1 MDCPSSQMTRIT
13 AMMIIM
19 MAVPDMISSF
29 IHPHYYVRCIC
40 PISYATRLKIK
51 FQVVKGGL

>member
-1 MDCPSSQMTRIT
+1 MTRIT

-40 PISYATRLKIK
+40 PISYATRLKIN